1 MRLLARTVALL
12 TARSYFLGTRMT
24 RKQFDAKKI
33 ANREK
38 GAKMTRDKATGSAS
52 SEDELLEHVK
62 QE

>member
-1 MRLLARTVALL
+1 
-12 TARSYFLGTRMT
+12 MT

-38 GAKMTRDKATGSAS
+38 GAKMTRDKAMGSAS
-52 SEDELLEHVK
+52 SEDELVEHVK